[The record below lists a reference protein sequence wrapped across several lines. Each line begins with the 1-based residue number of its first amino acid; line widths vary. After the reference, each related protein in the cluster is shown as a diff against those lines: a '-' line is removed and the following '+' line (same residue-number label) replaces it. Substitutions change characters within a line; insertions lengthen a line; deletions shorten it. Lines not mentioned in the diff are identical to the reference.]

1 MGHPSAEFLGS
12 IAKVMRDDEDSQGK
26 SVPAAFRIAHPAG
39 ATIAWID
46 ADAVEAD
53 EKHDD
58 YRNSKH
64 QIPPIPS
71 ETKFVIKWILH
82 GFFLLVFELFPA
94 RLNVM
99 F

>member
-1 MGHPSAEFLGS
+1 MSRFTAEVLRLT
-12 IAKVMRDDEDSQGK
+12 AKGMRDDEEHYGK
-26 SVPAAFRIAHPAG
+26 DVPAAFRIAHPAD
-39 ATIAWID
+39 ATIARVN
-46 ADAVEAD
+46 ADAVETD
-53 EKHDD
+53 EKHGD

-94 RLNVM
+94 RLNVI

>member
-1 MGHPSAEFLGS
+1 MGHLSAEFLGS
-12 IAKVMRDDEDSQGK
+12 IAKGMRDDEDHHGK
-26 SVPAAFRIAHPAG
+26 DVPAAFRIAHPAD

-46 ADAVEAD
+46 ADAVETD
-53 EKHDD
+53 EKHGD
-58 YRNSKH
+58 YRSSKH

-94 RLNVM
+94 RLNVI